1 MKTVAEHH
9 GVQSR
14 TLRRV
19 YKKHISGFQQWPQRD
34 HAQEYL
40 LYPENLGPD
49 LSIDEVSLSR
59 GELYTIV
66 SNKQAKGRSG
76 AIVAVIEGT
85 RVDDLVARLASL
97 PEALRAGVRQVS
109 MDMAANMKAAVRK
122 VFPEAAIVTDRFHV
136 AQLVHECVQQVRIGL
151 RRGEMEAE
159 NAAIKRARAEGR
171 RYVAQEH
178 VNGDTPKQLLARMRT
193 ALYQPK
199 KKWKANQRLR
209 MSIAFDH
216 YPDLASAYE
225 HAQQLRD
232 IYEASDK
239 ATAVE
244 RFKTWISASH
254 KYYDEV
260 FGTAARTIT
269 HHLNSIT
276 RFFDHRATNASAES
290 LNAKIKLFRAIQK
303 GVTDIPFFLFRI
315 EKLFA

>member
-1 MKTVAEHH
+1 MHA
-9 GVQSR
+9 R

-19 YKKHISGFQQWPQRD
+19 YKEHISGYQHWPQRD

-85 RVDDLVARLASL
+85 RMDDLVARLEKM
-97 PEALRAGVRQVS
+97 PETLRAGVRQVS

-122 VFPEAAIVTDRFHV
+122 VFPEASIVTDRFHV

-151 RRGEMEAE
+151 RRNEMEAE
-159 NAAIKRARAEGR
+159 NAAIKQAKADGR
-171 RYVAQEH
+171 RYVPQELA
-178 VNGDTPKQLLARMRT
+178 NGDTPKQLLARMRS

-199 KKWKANQRLR
+199 KTWKANQRIR
-209 MSIAFDH
+209 MNIAFDR

-225 HAQQLRD
+225 HAQRLRD
-232 IYEASDK
+232 IYEVTDK
-239 ATAVE
+239 IRAVE
-244 RFKTWISASH
+244 RFDAWIAASH

-260 FGTAARTIT
+260 FGTAARSIT
-269 HHLNSIT
+269 HHLDSIT

-303 GVTDIPFFLFRI
+303 GVTDIPFFLFRL